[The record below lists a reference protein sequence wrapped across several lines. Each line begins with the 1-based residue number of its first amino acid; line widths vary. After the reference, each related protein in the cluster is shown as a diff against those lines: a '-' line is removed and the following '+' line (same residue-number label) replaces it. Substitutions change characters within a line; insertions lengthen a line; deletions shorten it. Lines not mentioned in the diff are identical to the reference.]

1 MVLKRSI
8 PNLNLELLGF
18 FLDHFFQTED
28 RSFLVVERGSLGLG
42 DCRDEQGRIF
52 DGDRLVRKLDL
63 VAWAAKVSALSSN
76 LKPKTNIFDDFR
88 NSMTIIVL
96 NFCI

>member
-28 RSFLVVERGSLGLG
+28 RSFLVVERGSLGPG
-42 DCRDEQGRIF
+42 DCRDEQSPRMGAT
-52 DGDRLVRKLDL
+52 RKRRP
-63 VAWAAKVSALSSN
+63 ASAS
-76 LKPKTNIFDDFR
+76 
-88 NSMTIIVL
+88 
-96 NFCI
+96 CAC